1 MTASG
6 VRIRAARAE
15 DVAAARRLI
24 ALTGSGVTLEDR
36 LSAAVSDGTLGAAV
50 RKGLSGGEDALTYE
64 LASAMSQEGEGT
76 VEDLLVGLTCVLVA
90 EHPEAGVVGALL
102 ALPPARVLSHA
113 GLPEMESLLG
123 LLQVIKLKAVAVDPA
138 HRSGGVAAALIAA
151 CRQLYTQLG
160 YTLLYGQFEVGSGL
174 ETYYRRQ
181 GLTVLP
187 EGQGVRL
194 TMFSVPVGI
203 HTAPTERFFVCDLD

>member
-1 MTASG
+1 MSEGLVTASG

-24 ALTGSGVTLEDR
+24 ALTGSGVILEDR

-76 VEDLLVGLTCVLVA
+76 VEGLLVGA
-90 EHPEAGVVGALL
+90 DMRAGRRAPGGRGGGRAAGA
-102 ALPPARVLSHA
+102 AAARVLSHA
-113 GLPEMESLLG
+113 GLPEMESVFG
-123 LLQVIKLKAVAVDPA
+123 LLQIIKLKAVAVDPA
-138 HRSGGVAAALIAA
+138 HRSSGVAAALIAA

-174 ETYYRRQ
+174 ETYYRSSASRCC
-181 GLTVLP
+181 P
-187 EGQGVRL
+187 RDRA
-194 TMFSVPVGI
+194 S
-203 HTAPTERFFVCDLD
+203 A